1 MSISRKLING
11 TAEALG
17 LRSGETYVDDVFST
31 YLYKGS
37 TSIQQIENGI
47 DLMEA
52 SSGWSATE
60 YPDSYRSNNNYS
72 NHSAGRYVFEWN
84 KNHLI
89 HYGTSGSVL
98 WQKEYQSGVK
108 IQTVACNENFVVV
121 GLNLIRPSLPAN
133 LHFIVYDHDGVLQWE
148 YSFEKDNGS
157 AWNATGA
164 YIDSD
169 DNVYA
174 TYQYGGSTGQGH
186 IMKLDDSGSLLW
198 NRAYESST
206 QTECNFDHI
215 AKSPNGNLFA
225 FGEARVSSSSV
236 EALGIKLDDSN
247 GSVLWSRRFYT
258 GSNDTNGRKKVGSID
273 VTDTQITVSAGIR
286 QMQNGSWAYLPQILR
301 IDPSNGD
308 LTSSVVVSSESG
320 LYFPANSP
328 APSML
333 RAQDGGL
340 IVSTTGRYTTSENLL
355 VAKFTSDTN
364 LTPEWSV
371 EISGDGIYVGGG
383 GGDSTISEFGSK
395 IFITNQEYEISLP
408 SDGSAVKGTA
418 GELSIR
424 PVPLVRPSTST
435 ASIATPAWSATNPS
449 TFVVV
454 GSTSITSTA
463 GNETI
468 VSSSA
473 PASGESGG
481 LVWIKTRTAGDD
493 HYLYD
498 TERGTS
504 YNVRSNK
511 TNAQQSTGHFSSF
524 NSSGFS
530 LTANTT
536 INDPVNDYVSWTF
549 RKAPKFFDVVT
560 YVGNSVSIGD
570 NSFQSI
576 PHNLGVEPGMI
587 ITKSTSQTTDWW
599 IYHVSMGNGYTMM
612 LNDDE
617 AKSGP
622 MPIWNN
628 FTPTDTEFQVGGGGY
643 NVNEGGQEYVAYV
656 FAHDD
661 SEEGLIQCGSYT
673 GNGGTNEIDLGWEPQ
688 FVMIKGSSGDGD
700 WQVVDTMRGIVTGD
714 AFSSTPASGDDT
726 YIRWNDPRE
735 ESAAPIMNLTPTGF
749 VLNTNW
755 LDVNGSTVEYVY
767 MAIRRPNKPAEE
779 FESLELFAISE
790 SAGTTSDKPIS
801 TGFPVDLGI
810 FSRTTGGVVG
820 KVFDRLRGGSRQ
832 LSIPDTTKEYA
843 ANDSVQFDDN
853 SGVTVEGNMSGVNDA
868 SSSLI
873 DFFWRRAPGFFDVVT
888 YEGSVIPLTLNH
900 NLGVEPEM
908 YIVKCRSSNEEY
920 TGQDADWWVAVKGA
934 ASSGAGSG
942 YVFSPGLNTYNAVLS
957 NSNWGLNGEHSST
970 KFSPFNATLR
980 SSTYRAGQTP
990 NKEYIAYLFA
1000 SVPGLCDIGSYTGTG
1015 GDQEIDC
1022 GFTNGARWLLI
1033 KRTDA
1038 VGHWN
1043 LFYNLSASG
1052 TDWLYLDDTNGKF
1065 NTSEIK
1071 TVATGF
1077 SVGNETQVNSNN
1089 GEYIY
1094 YAIA

>member
-1 MSISRKLING
+1 
-11 TAEALG
+11 
-17 LRSGETYVDDVFST
+17 
-31 YLYKGS
+31 
-37 TSIQQIENGI
+37 
-47 DLMEA
+47 
-52 SSGWSATE
+52 
-60 YPDSYRSNNNYS
+60 
-72 NHSAGRYVFEWN
+72 
-84 KNHLI
+84 
-89 HYGTSGSVL
+89 
-98 WQKEYQSGVK
+98 
-108 IQTVACNENFVVV
+108 
-121 GLNLIRPSLPAN
+121 
-133 LHFIVYDHDGVLQWE
+133 
-148 YSFEKDNGS
+148 
-157 AWNATGA
+157 
-164 YIDSD
+164 
-169 DNVYA
+169 
-174 TYQYGGSTGQGH
+174 
-186 IMKLDDSGSLLW
+186 
-198 NRAYESST
+198 
-206 QTECNFDHI
+206 
-215 AKSPNGNLFA
+215 
-225 FGEARVSSSSV
+225 
-236 EALGIKLDDSN
+236 
-247 GSVLWSRRFYT
+247 
-258 GSNDTNGRKKVGSID
+258 
-273 VTDTQITVSAGIR
+273 
-286 QMQNGSWAYLPQILR
+286 
-301 IDPSNGD
+301 
-308 LTSSVVVSSESG
+308 
-320 LYFPANSP
+320 
-328 APSML
+328 
-333 RAQDGGL
+333 
-340 IVSTTGRYTTSENLL
+340 
-355 VAKFTSDTN
+355 
-364 LTPEWSV
+364 
-371 EISGDGIYVGGG
+371 
-383 GGDSTISEFGSK
+383 
-395 IFITNQEYEISLP
+395 
-408 SDGSAVKGTA
+408 
-418 GELSIR
+418 
-424 PVPLVRPSTST
+424 
-435 ASIATPAWSATNPS
+435 
-449 TFVVV
+449 
-454 GSTSITSTA
+454 
-463 GNETI
+463 
-468 VSSSA
+468 
-473 PASGESGG
+473 
-481 LVWIKTRTAGDD
+481 
-493 HYLYD
+493 
-498 TERGTS
+498 
-504 YNVRSNK
+504 
-511 TNAQQSTGHFSSF
+511 
-524 NSSGFS
+524 
-530 LTANTT
+530 
-536 INDPVNDYVSWTF
+536 
-549 RKAPKFFDVVT
+549 
-560 YVGNSVSIGD
+560 
-570 NSFQSI
+570 
-576 PHNLGVEPGMI
+576 
-587 ITKSTSQTTDWW
+587 
-599 IYHVSMGNGYTMM
+599 
-612 LNDDE
+612 
-617 AKSGP
+617 
-622 MPIWNN
+622 
-628 FTPTDTEFQVGGGGY
+628 
-643 NVNEGGQEYVAYV
+643 
-656 FAHDD
+656 
-661 SEEGLIQCGSYT
+661 
-673 GNGGTNEIDLGWEPQ
+673 
-688 FVMIKGSSGDGD
+688 MIKGSSGDGD